1 MAGKNQFSRAMIVA
15 QIMENNLKIYR
26 MVKSQIRLIEQH
38 KDKVDAMV
46 DTDEFIKGCKELLDL
61 CGLTSDSYEDDDKN
75 GKAGRKS

>member
-26 MVKSQIRLIEQH
+26 MVKSQKTGPAILA
-38 KDKVDAMV
+38 KN
-46 DTDEFIKGCKELLDL
+46 TDEFIKGCKELLDL